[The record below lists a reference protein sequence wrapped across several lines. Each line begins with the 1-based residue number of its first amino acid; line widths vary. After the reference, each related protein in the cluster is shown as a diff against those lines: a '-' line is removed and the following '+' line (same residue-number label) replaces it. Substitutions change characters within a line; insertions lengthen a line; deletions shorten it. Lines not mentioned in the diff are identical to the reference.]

1 MINAVSYQ
9 FERFVE
15 FAEERVKA
23 GKESAIARTGEV
35 RIGKGTPLE
44 ERAIYSTD
52 KTDFVGM
59 TILRTKDAK
68 AANDEVRELFR
79 KSIAEMFGGEANIPD
94 SVKDAMLL
102 KDYGSG
108 KPLTARRILEVNNA
122 IEALGRENIFH
133 PYQDGKIISRLENLA
148 FENGYKRTDFG
159 KLNMAANFLM
169 KSLGMDS
176 VTALGAVVAKGSPAN
191 RAMNAGAPY
200 MKDERSFM
208 LGYDI
213 FNRIEDLNRDNI
225 KAAAENG
232 SAIAKKNPETSRR
245 ISTEIAKN
253 LKEKYELLNQYVVN
267 YVEGAKLPKDIFSD
281 AMRHFNMFA
290 EDMRVLDYRINTL
303 KDVSDKK
310 IFEKL
315 FDKDPSEYFRSCL
328 LPIEMKIKGGKEYT
342 PDVETFFKHFYGLCK
357 ELHEEHVAMR
367 NACANAFAQNMLE
380 SAKGRLVAAANEG
393 GMATGTS
400 SELPAVMLDKLEEF
414 LAEDPYGNMEKVD
427 KFCTYLEKNGP
438 AALHAA
444 DGKKVDLNWLYRE
457 VIG

>member
-15 FAEERVKA
+15 FAQERVEA
-23 GKESAIARTGEV
+23 GKGSAIARTGEV

-79 KSIAEMFGGEANIPD
+79 KSIAEMFGGEGNIPD

-133 PYQDGKIISRLENLA
+133 PFQDREIKSRLENLA
-148 FENGYKRTDFG
+148 FENGYKKTDFG

-169 KSLGMDS
+169 KGLGMDS

-290 EDMRVLDYRINTL
+290 EDMRDLDYRINTL

-328 LPIEMKIKGGKEYT
+328 LPIEMKIKGAKQYT

-380 SAKGRLVAAANEG
+380 SAKGKLIAAANEG

-414 LAEDPYGNMEKVD
+414 LAEDPYGNLEKVD
-427 KFCTYLEKNGP
+427 KFCTYLENNGP
-438 AALHAA
+438 AAFHVA
-444 DGKKVDLNWLYRE
+444 DGKNVDLNWIYRE

>member
-9 FERFVE
+9 FNKFVE

-35 RIGKGTPLE
+35 RVGGGTPLE

-68 AANDEVRELFR
+68 RANDEVRELFR
-79 KSIAEMFGGEANIPD
+79 KSIAEMFGGEGNIPN

-169 KSLGMDS
+169 KGLGVDS

-213 FNRIEDLNRDNI
+213 FNRIEDINRDNLKI
-225 KAAAENG
+225 ASENG
-232 SAIAKKNPETSRR
+232 SAIAAKSPETSQGL
-245 ISTEIAKN
+245 STKIAKN

-281 AMRHFNMFA
+281 AMRHFNMSA
-290 EDMRVLDYRINTL
+290 EDMRDLDYRINTL

-328 LPIEMKIKGGKEYT
+328 LPIEMKIKGAKEYT

-367 NACANAFAQNMLE
+367 NACANAFAQSMLE
-380 SAKGRLVAAANEG
+380 SAKGRLIAAANEG

-400 SELPAVMLDKLEEF
+400 GELPAGMLDKLGKF
-414 LAEDPYGNMEKVD
+414 LAEDPFGAAEKID
-427 KFCTYLEKNGP
+427 KFCTYLENNGP
-438 AALHAA
+438 AALSAA
-444 DGKKVDLNWLYRE
+444 DGKDVDLNRLFKE

>member
-9 FERFVE
+9 FSKFVE

-35 RIGKGTPLE
+35 RIGAGTPLE

-59 TILRTKDAK
+59 TLLRTKDAK

-79 KSIAEMFGGEANIPD
+79 KSIAEMFGGEGNIPD

-102 KDYGSG
+102 KDYGCG
-108 KPLTARRILEVNNA
+108 KPLTARRILEVSKA
-122 IEALGRENIFH
+122 IDALGRENIFH

-213 FNRIEDLNRDNI
+213 FNRIEDLNREKT

-232 SAIAKKNPETSRR
+232 SAIAAKRPETSRR

-253 LKEKYELLNQYVVN
+253 LKEKYELLNKYVVN

-290 EDMRVLDYRINTL
+290 EDMRDLDYRINTL

-328 LPIEMKIKGGKEYT
+328 LPIEMKVKGAKQYT

-367 NACANAFAQNMLE
+367 DACANAFAQNMLE
-380 SAKGRLVAAANEG
+380 SVKGRLIAAANDG

-400 SELPAVMLDKLEEF
+400 SELPAVMLDKLEDF

-427 KFCTYLEKNGP
+427 KFCTYLEKNGS
-438 AALHAA
+438 AAFHVA
-444 DGKKVDLNWLYRE
+444 DGKNVDLNRLFRE
-457 VIG
+457 VVG

>member
-15 FAEERVKA
+15 FAQERVKA
-23 GKESAIARTGEV
+23 GKDTAIARTGEV
-35 RIGKGTPLE
+35 RIGAGTPLE

-108 KPLTARRILEVNNA
+108 KPLTARRILEVSNA
-122 IEALGRENIFH
+122 IEALDRKNIFS
-133 PYQDGKIISRLENLA
+133 PFIDEDGNLEKLA
-148 FENGYKRTDFG
+148 FDNGFKRTDFG
-159 KLNMAANFLM
+159 KLNTAANFLM
-169 KSLGMDS
+169 KELNVDAR
-176 VTALGAVVAKGSPAN
+176 TALGAVVTNGSAAN

-213 FNRIEDLNRDNI
+213 FNRIEDINRDNL

-232 SAIAKKNPETSRR
+232 IAIAKKNPETSQR

-253 LKEKYELLNQYVVN
+253 LKQKYELLQQYLEN
-267 YVEGAKLPKDIFSD
+267 YIEGAKLPKEIFSD
-281 AMRHFNMFA
+281 ALSHFKGFA
-290 EDMRVLDYRINTL
+290 EDMRLLDYSVNTL
-303 KDVSDKK
+303 KDMSDKK
-310 IFEKL
+310 IYENL
-315 FDKDPSEYFRSCL
+315 FDKDVSAYFRNCL
-328 LPIEMKIKGGKEYT
+328 LPLEMKVKGTKQYT
-342 PDVETFFKHFYGLCK
+342 PEMETFFNHFYDLCK
-357 ELHEEHVAMR
+357 ELHEEHVAFR
-367 NACANAFAQNMLE
+367 DACANAFAQNMLE

-400 SELPAVMLDKLEEF
+400 SELPAVMLDKLGEF
-414 LAEDPYGNMEKVD
+414 LAEDPFGNLEKVD
-427 KFCTYLEKNGP
+427 KFCTYLENNGP
-438 AALHAA
+438 AAFHVA
-444 DGKKVDLNWLYRE
+444 DGKDVDLNWVYRE